1 MIYEL
6 RDQVKSLKTK
16 LEEKKED
23 FDNMFEKY
31 HVSDS

>member
-6 RDQVKSLKTK
+6 RDQVKNLKAK
-16 LEEKKED
+16 FEEKKED